1 VANEAFNNLVISGSV
16 YGLHI
21 CLDLSSR
28 SKAFYG
34 SMMMGV
40 MYYSSSFFVLSMWE

>member
-1 VANEAFNNLVISGSV
+1 VANEAVKNLVVLGYV

-28 SKAFYG
+28 YKAFYG
-34 SMMMGV
+34 SMMMGII
-40 MYYSSSFFVLSMWE
+40 YYSSSFSISSMWE